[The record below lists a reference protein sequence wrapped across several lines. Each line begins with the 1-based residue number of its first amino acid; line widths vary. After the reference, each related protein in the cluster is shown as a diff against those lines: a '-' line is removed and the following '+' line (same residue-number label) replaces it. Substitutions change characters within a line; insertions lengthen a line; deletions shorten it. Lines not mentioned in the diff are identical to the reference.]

1 MTRNTLIVLY
11 FAFAVISIAVNI
23 GAQAI
28 ATAIYSGP
36 NSIPVSILTGTAA
49 GLLCKYILDKKIVFS
64 HVSQNTR
71 EGVTTFLLYAATGL
85 ITTSIFW
92 ATELMFA
99 FAFESDLMRYL
110 GGIVG
115 LTIGYAVKYQLD
127 RRLVFR

>member
-49 GLLCKYILDKKIVFS
+49 GLLCKYILDK
-64 HVSQNTR
+64 
-71 EGVTTFLLYAATGL
+71 TFLLYAATGL